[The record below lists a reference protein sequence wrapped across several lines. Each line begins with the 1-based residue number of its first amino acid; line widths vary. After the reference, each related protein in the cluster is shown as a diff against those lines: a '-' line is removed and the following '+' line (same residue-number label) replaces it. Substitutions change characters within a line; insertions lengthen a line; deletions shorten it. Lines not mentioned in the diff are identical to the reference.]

1 MKLNVFFLNLQCFM
15 YPGKSTQRYTLSQV
29 RALLD
34 SSDSDYDESDND
46 PTFKISMCSKSE
58 INSSEDPEGMV

>member
-1 MKLNVFFLNLQCFM
+1 M

-58 INSSEDPEGMV
+58 INCSEDPEGMV

>member
-1 MKLNVFFLNLQCFM
+1 M

-58 INSSEDPEGMV
+58 INSSEDPEAMV

>member
-1 MKLNVFFLNLQCFM
+1 M
-15 YPGKSTQRYTLSQV
+15 YPEKCIHRYTLSHV

-46 PTFKISMCSKSE
+46 PTFKISICSKSE
-58 INSSEDPEGMV
+58 INSSEDPEGMI

>member
-1 MKLNVFFLNLQCFM
+1 M
-15 YPGKSTQRYTLSQV
+15 YCLYKETFDGKSIHRYTLSQV

-58 INSSEDPEGMV
+58 INSCENPEGMV